1 MKNAVQCHP
10 ASALQ

>member
-1 MKNAVQCHP
+1 MKNASQCHP